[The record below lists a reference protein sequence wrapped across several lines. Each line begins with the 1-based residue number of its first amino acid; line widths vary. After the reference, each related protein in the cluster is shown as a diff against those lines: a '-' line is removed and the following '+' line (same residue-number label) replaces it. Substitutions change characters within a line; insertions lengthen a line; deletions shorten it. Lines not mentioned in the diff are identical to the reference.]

1 MNDSWDSIADWYA
14 TLVRTGSPMHDLARD
29 AVLECL
35 PPDLSGLR
43 VVDVGCGEGL
53 LTRAVAQRGATAVG
67 IDPSPRMIS
76 HALSLGGASY
86 AVDDGGTLATI
97 ADASAD
103 WVIAGLSW
111 NNVPDLPSA
120 IRAARR
126 VLVPGGRLAFSI
138 PHPCFEAPNATRAAE
153 SGGRVVGDYAAEGFW
168 RSANPQGVRRA
179 GNQHRMLSTYV
190 NTLVAQGFAI
200 EAMHEP
206 LPDDR
211 LVAAQPHRAG
221 LPPFLI
227 VVGRRTATGGGTPPG

>member
-1 MNDSWDSIADWYA
+1 MSDSWDSIADWYA
-14 TLVRTGSPMHDLARD
+14 TLVRTGSPMHDFARD
-29 AVLECL
+29 ALLACL
-35 PPDLSGLR
+35 PPDLSGLS

-53 LTRAVAQRGATAVG
+53 LTRAVALRGASAAG
-67 IDPSPRMIS
+67 IDPSPRMIY

-97 ADASAD
+97 ADTSAD

-111 NNVPDLPSA
+111 NNVPDLPAA

-126 VLVPGGRLAFSI
+126 VLLPGGRLAFSI
-138 PHPCFEAPNATRAAE
+138 PHPCFEAPHASRTAE
-153 SGGRVVGDYAAEGFW
+153 SGRRVVGDYAAEGFW

-190 NTLVAQGFAI
+190 NALVAQGFSI
-200 EAMHEP
+200 EAMREP
-206 LPDDR
+206 LPDAR
-211 LVAAQPHRAG
+211 LAAAQPLRDG

-227 VVGRRTATGGGTPPG
+227 VVCRTPLR